1 VRVVLQPLVPDLVE
15 ADERGDSA
23 AEAELLYPY
32 LERAVSVAPRVS
44 QASTSLPV
52 NDPPFTLEPGVCR
65 AKAPSAP
72 IGAEDHTGGS
82 VEVWIAGIAQAARI
96 GGIGVHA

>member
-1 VRVVLQPLVPDLVE
+1 MVLQPLVPDLVE
-15 ADERGDSA
+15 ADEGGDVA

-65 AKAPSAP
+65 AKAFQARPSAQKTTP
-72 IGAEDHTGGS
+72 
-82 VEVWIAGIAQAARI
+82 AA
-96 GGIGVHA
+96 A